1 MSWFDTTPVGRILN
15 RFGPD
20 VMFLD
25 ILLPMICQFWSLM
38 AGRVACTLI
47 VAVIFAPPAL
57 IFSLIVVYAMSTLYK
72 YYGAI
77 AVDVQRLQAMAISPL
92 LAAQSGFL
100 GAMDTIRAFGQVEF
114 YLTRFSTQ
122 QVAFLQTFYWGMV
135 LERAVQCVFS
145 SFAVSIWCTA
155 IAVLLL
161 VLARVDNPVFNA
173 LVTPTNAGMILA
185 AMSMLAFQAPVV
197 LMMTS
202 KIEQMMSSVQRIA
215 EYKDQP
221 YEGSER
227 VKREIAVDPSW
238 PSKGTIELLKVDMRY
253 QPNLPLVLQS
263 VSLSVQSSEKVGVVG
278 RTGSGKSSLLLTL
291 LQMVEPSAGN
301 INIDDVDINNV
312 SLKRLRSSVGVIP
325 QDSWMFSGTIKSN
338 LDVYGQY
345 SDEQMMEV
353 LRMVRLEDQIKGWE
367 NGLDHEIKEKGENLS
382 VGTAQLLC
390 LARVLLKRPKVLF
403 MDEATASV
411 DVETDLLVQETIRE
425 QFRDCT
431 IVTVAHR
438 LHTIIDFDKVLCMQ
452 AGNVMD
458 YGPPHV
464 LLQKEDSLLTSLV
477 KDMGPSAEKE
487 LRARAEKHY
496 QSHDLRMGA

>member
-1 MSWFDTTPVGRILN
+1 MG
-15 RFGPD
+15 
-20 VMFLD
+20 
-25 ILLPMICQFWSLM
+25 
-38 AGRVACTLI
+38 
-47 VAVIFAPPAL
+47 
-57 IFSLIVVYAMSTLYK
+57 
-72 YYGAI
+72 
-77 AVDVQRLQAMAISPL
+77 
-92 LAAQSGFL
+92 
-100 GAMDTIRAFGQVEF
+100 
-114 YLTRFSTQ
+114 
-122 QVAFLQTFYWGMV
+122 
-135 LERAVQCVFS
+135 
-145 SFAVSIWCTA
+145 
-155 IAVLLL
+155 
-161 VLARVDNPVFNA
+161 
-173 LVTPTNAGMILA
+173 
-185 AMSMLAFQAPVV
+185 
-197 LMMTS
+197 
-202 KIEQMMSSVQRIA
+202 
-215 EYKDQP
+215 
-221 YEGSER
+221 
-227 VKREIAVDPSW
+227 
-238 PSKGTIELLKVDMRY
+238 
-253 QPNLPLVLQS
+253 
-263 VSLSVQSSEKVGVVG
+263 
-278 RTGSGKSSLLLTL
+278 
-291 LQMVEPSAGN
+291 
-301 INIDDVDINNV
+301 
-312 SLKRLRSSVGVIP
+312 GVIP

-458 YGPPHV
+458 YGPPHE

-487 LRARAEKHY
+487 LRSRAEKHY
-496 QSHDLRMGA
+496 QLHDLSEKRMGA